1 MVLLRWIIIRQVVRL
16 HRLILL
22 LLKLLERRLVIFL
35 QIKMVLHMH
44 GNLFSFLL
52 SRVLQPFNRVRLI
65 RLILP
70 LNGLSILPSVV
81 LVISDQSLGQPSHP
95 LSQSLRLGVWSM
107 HEIVKPDISWRL
119 SESVLGP
126 YISAYI
132 QNLRRI
138 SWSSYSHN
146 SVKSPNELGNIF
158 FYTISIASYPPI
170 SELILWM
177 SWARNNYVVSHKRY
191 ASSFN
196 LNPNGVPVKEPKQV
210 SKTAHVS

>member
-1 MVLLRWIIIRQVVRL
+1 ML
-16 HRLILL
+16 
-22 LLKLLERRLVIFL
+22 
-35 QIKMVLHMH
+35 
-44 GNLFSFLL
+44 SFML
-52 SRVLQPFNRVRLI
+52 S
-65 RLILP
+65 
-70 LNGLSILPSVV
+70 NGLSMSLSVE
-81 LVISDQSLGQPSHP
+81 LVISDHSLIHPCQPF
-95 LSQSLRLGVWSM
+95 SQSLVLGVRSM
-107 HEIVKPDISWRL
+107 QKVVKPDISWRL
-119 SESVLGP
+119 SESILGP

-132 QNLRRI
+132 QNLRLI
-138 SWSSYSHN
+138 SWSSDSHN

-177 SWARNNYVVSHKRY
+177 SWARNNDVVSHKRY